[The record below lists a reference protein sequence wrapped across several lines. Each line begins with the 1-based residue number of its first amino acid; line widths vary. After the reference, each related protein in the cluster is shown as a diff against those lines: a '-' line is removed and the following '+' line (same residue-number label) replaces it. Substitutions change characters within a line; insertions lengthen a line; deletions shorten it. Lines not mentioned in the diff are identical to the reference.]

1 MQMKK
6 SFRRRL
12 MQVVLLSTIGIS
24 TIVILLATANYTIT
38 YIRKEQQ
45 MARKQEEIIRNAL
58 DQELESLYQLG
69 KMMKNDGTIQRYME
83 EDPALLDGSFLNDVS
98 MSLINYKKL
107 NPNIRHLSLLRYSDE
122 SIDYVGSA
130 WRANRET
137 LYRELAD
144 AYARAENTASGEER
158 ISVDEDVFCRGEH
171 VLNLFFP
178 VYNTYSVY
186 QQMGVICV
194 GIPETVIQEYYSGNF
209 FDSILL
215 ADQEGVVQSHQQPE
229 QIGRICEEAELLDS
243 SGEICYRRGRYYLML
258 QLESCSWRLVA
269 EISILRILKNAGGV
283 LLFSVCVM
291 CLMCASLMLYCYK
304 AAQKLIHPVEDLKDR
319 MASVARGDMTIR
331 MDVEYQEE
339 EFNEMARSFN
349 VMVRNV
355 DQLME
360 RIKEEQL
367 QLQKIKLSAL
377 QEQIKPHFLYNTL
390 ECIHMQAVIDGNEE
404 ISRLVL
410 ALASFYRLCLGKG
423 QDVVSLKQEL
433 SHIGNYLIIQN
444 VRYQNIIRFHREIP
458 EEYGEIPI
466 LKMTL
471 QPLIENCIYHGIKVK
486 EGRTGDIFVTIRKDG
501 EDAVLSVSDNGEGM
515 TQEQIRQLNERIQT
529 FDEQNGYGV
538 RNVNRRLKIFFGPQY
553 GLTYRKNDGQ
563 GITVDIRIPFS
574 RQNEEHGKQGEACTR
589 Y

>member
-1 MQMKK
+1 
-6 SFRRRL
+6 

>member
-1 MQMKK
+1 MRMKK

-83 EDPALLDGSFLNDVS
+83 EDPALLDGSFQNDVS

-130 WRANRET
+130 WRADRET

-194 GIPETVIQEYYSGNF
+194 GIPEAAVQEYYSGNF

-215 ADQEGVVQSHQQPE
+215 ADQEGVIQSHQQPE
-229 QIGRICEEAELLDS
+229 QIGRTCEEAELLDS
-243 SGEICYRRGRYYLML
+243 SGEICYRRGRYYLLL

-283 LLFSVCVM
+283 LLFSVCAM
-291 CLMCASLMLYCYK
+291 CLMCASLMLYCYR

-574 RQNEEHGKQGEACTR
+574 RQNEEHGKQGKACTR